1 MIDSLR
7 KTMIDYLIADK
18 FPAKVP
24 IGKVLKNQEDVGQF
38 VQALAL
44 RAELDALD
52 DEGLKSRYDA
62 VAVPKAKATEDA
74 RPFNQPYAKA
84 DFGHW
89 AKLAYWK
96 VDEGIALL
104 LGRSPQFLVWESVKD
119 VRSPLVWQFGRIR
132 EVAVR
137 AVHYKQINDPGY
149 PGAFVTWAKRF
160 DFAVPAELEEKV
172 AAFGHYMGDWYGL
185 YEASQANYAALSEQ
199 SQANYAALSE
209 QSQANNEQLKAL
221 VEKWQKMHS
230 ELSASSSKQFQQ
242 ALAGLR
248 EKNDAIRALQTEVER
263 LRKEVASAPIADKPL
278 GPREGDSLRKLVIG
292 MAIKGYSLDPGAGRS
307 KVVAEIVS
315 DLLELGLELSDDT
328 VRRHLKEA
336 ADLLPPPSAP
346 ERQRAR

>member
-1 MIDSLR
+1 MVDPLR
-7 KTMIDYLIADK
+7 KMMIDYLMADK
-18 FPAKVP
+18 FPTKGP
-24 IGKVLKNQEDVGQF
+24 IGKALKNHLVSGVEQF
-38 VQALAL
+38 AEASAL

-52 DEGLKSRYDA
+52 NKSLKSRYDA
-62 VAVPKAKATEDA
+62 VAVPKAKAAEDA
-74 RPFNQPYAKA
+74 RPFNQPFAKA

-96 VDEGIALL
+96 VDEGISLL

-119 VRSPLVWQFGRIR
+119 VPSPVVRQFGRIR

-137 AVHYKQINDPGY
+137 AVHYKQLNDPGY

-160 DFAVPAELEEKV
+160 DFAVPAELEAKV

-199 SQANYAALSE
+199 SQANSE
-209 QSQANNEQLKAL
+209 QSKAL
-221 VEKWQKMHS
+221 VEKWQKIHS
-230 ELSASSSKQFQQ
+230 DLVASSGKQLEL

-248 EKNDAIRALQTEVER
+248 EKNDAMRALQTEVER

-292 MAIKGYSLDPGAGRS
+292 MAVKGYSLDPSAGRS

-336 ADLLPPPSAP
+336 AELLPPPSAP
-346 ERQRAR
+346 ERQRGR